1 VTQRKSAFVG
11 KDASAFLLAAI
22 VLLLAG
28 GIAFAAL
35 SLRVDPIEEFLAEDR
50 VISVMYVIEE
60 GGSPISTF
68 VVLYYPAT
76 RRAAVFDVPGGLGM
90 QIRAINRVDRID
102 SVFDPGQISAF
113 ESLVGSVLGID
124 IAFSIV
130 MSAEGLANT
139 VDLLEGIELFVPART
154 QFLDERGRLVLL
166 PSGIHRFG
174 GDKALAFLAQAP
186 GEDAE
191 IAAHRRQRFFLSFLQ
206 RQAEMNG
213 KLQMPEVARLHR
225 SFMKTGLSERARLRL
240 FSEFALMDMGRIT
253 MQSVSGSPRQVS
265 GQTLLIPLHGGHL
278 IRDVTRRT
286 LASITRPAE
295 GADRRFTVEVLNG
308 TTVTG
313 LAGRTA
319 DLLEEFG
326 YDVISR
332 GNAEHSGF
340 ERTVLID
347 RSGYEA
353 MARNF
358 ANIIRLSNIVFE
370 APGGIGSGGFSP
382 GEVAMGGMS
391 PHHLELRSDF
401 TLIIGRD
408 FNGRYVVGN

>member
-1 VTQRKSAFVG
+1 MQMQRKTAFVG
-11 KDASAFLLAAI
+11 RDASSVLLIAI
-22 VLLLAG
+22 VVLLAG
-28 GIAFAAL
+28 GIFFAVY
-35 SLRVDPIEEFLAEDR
+35 SLRVDPFKEFLAEDR
-50 VISVMYVIEE
+50 VINVMYVIEE
-60 GGSPISTF
+60 DGVPLGTF
-68 VVLYYPAT
+68 VVMYYPAT
-76 RRAAVFDVPGGLGM
+76 RRAAVFDVPGDLGM
-90 QIRAINRVDRID
+90 LIRRINRVDRID
-102 SVFDPGQISAF
+102 TVFDREQVSAF
-113 ESLVGSVLGID
+113 AGLVGSILGVEIS
-124 IAFSIV
+124 FTIV
-130 MSAEGLANT
+130 MSTENLGRA
-139 VDLLEGIELFVPART
+139 VDILEGVELFVPSRVH
-154 QFLDERGRLVLL
+154 FRDENDRLVLL

-174 GDKALAFLAQAP
+174 GDKAVAFMTHRAP
-186 GEDAE
+186 GEDRDM
-191 IAAHRRQRFFLSFLQ
+191 IAHRRQRFFLSFLQ

-213 KLQMPEVARLHR
+213 KLQIPEVARMYR
-225 SFMKTGLSERARLRL
+225 SFMKTNLNERSRVRL
-240 FSEFALMDMGRIT
+240 FDEFANMDRDRIT
-253 MQSVSGSPRQVS
+253 MQSVGGTPRVVS
-265 GQTLLIPLHGGHL
+265 GQTLFSPLHEGHL
-278 IRDVTRRT
+278 IRDIVRRT

-326 YDVISR
+326 YDVIAR

-347 RSGYEA
+347 RSGYEI

-370 APGGIGSGGFSP
+370 APYRDIFLPDEPDLQHS
-382 GEVAMGGMS
+382 
-391 PHHLELRSDF
+391 ELRSDF